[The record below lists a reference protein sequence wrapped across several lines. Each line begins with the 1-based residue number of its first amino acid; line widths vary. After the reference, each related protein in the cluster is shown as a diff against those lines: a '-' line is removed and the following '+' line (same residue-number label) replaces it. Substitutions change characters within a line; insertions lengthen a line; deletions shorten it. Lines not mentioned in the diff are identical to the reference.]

1 MKKNTKKCI
10 LFICCFLIIF
20 TLFIRSRTKNM
31 EGLADFP
38 QLIKNAIVGIGIEP
52 DNEELVK
59 FNTILEETSEYVS
72 TKYTPDGTRITNPNN
87 NNSNLNIDS
96 CPNAGDISITA
107 GEGIFNGLVPS
118 GAFCSTGNVSEKC
131 TRLGENECN
140 DTDCCIW
147 TPSNTCVKG
156 SASGPVVSTLPRMTY
171 YSFKHKCRGECG
183 NINIDTPSDPC
194 YVYDETDTSISTP
207 CIKQIWG
214 NVYSCT
220 VDISNSYPSLS
231 DLSLNTKTQIWNTFN
246 NYINAPLETN
256 YPKCYGD
263 LSDNV
268 NKWPSCDKLSD
279 NATGLSERCMKKLWR
294 DASCDNDMGI
304 QYFTHD
310 AKVLDLSA
318 NNKRTIRDM
327 FSLFAHPNAS
337 ADDLKKCYGVE
348 SSNNIWP
355 DCNKLLTVNWLRND
369 HVSERCM
376 KKFFTDASCNNL
388 AYIPLAVND
397 LSKNLA
403 MTIKPKF
410 LNMARP
416 ESPDEDLRKCYGA
429 NTNNWPNCNTIANS
443 ATNISFRCINQVFKE
458 KGCSQDISSNFVR
471 DNKHRTWSSIQN
483 DLTQIYNEATTATNS
498 NHAISRAKCFNN

>member
-31 EGLADFP
+31 EGFAEFQQ
-38 QLIKNAIVGIGIEP
+38 QLKNAMIASGIKS
-52 DNEELVK
+52 DNADLAEFED
-59 FNTILEETSEYVS
+59 ILSKTSNYM
-72 TKYTPDGTRITNPNN
+72 TTNFPIDGTRITTPNNN

-118 GAFCSTGNVSEKC
+118 VAFCSTGNVSGKC
-131 TRLGENECN
+131 TQLGENGCN

-156 SASGPVVSTLPRMTY
+156 SASGPTVPTYPLMSY

-183 NINIDTPSDPC
+183 NVEIDPPADPC
-194 YVYDETDTSISTP
+194 SIYNETDTSISTP

-220 VDISNSYPSLS
+220 VDISNSYPKFSS

-246 NYINAPLETN
+246 TYINAPLETN

-263 LSDNV
+263 IIDR
-268 NKWPSCDKLSD
+268 WPSCDKLSD
-279 NATGLSERCMKKLWR
+279 NATALSDRCMKKIWR
-294 DASCDNDMGI
+294 DASCNNVMGN
-304 QYFTHD
+304 QYITD
-310 AKVLDLSA
+310 ARVLDLSA
-318 NNKRTIRDM
+318 NNKRTIRTN

-337 ADDLKKCYGVE
+337 TTDLTKCYGAE
-348 SSNNIWP
+348 STTNIWP
-355 DCNKLLTVNWLRND
+355 NCNKLLTVNPLKND

-376 KKFFTDASCNNL
+376 TKFFTDACCNNL

-403 MTIKPKF
+403 ITIKPKF
-410 LNMARP
+410 FNMARP
-416 ESPDEDLRKCYGA
+416 ESPVEDLSKCYGA
-429 NTNNWPNCNTIANS
+429 NTSNWPNCNTIANS
-443 ATNISFRCINQVFKE
+443 ATNISFRCINQFFKD
-458 KGCSQDISSNFVR
+458 KGCTQDISSNYVR
-471 DNKHRTWSSIQN
+471 DNKHKTWQSIQSE
-483 DLTQIYNEATTATNS
+483 LTRIHTEATTATNS
-498 NHAISRAKCFNN
+498 NYIISKAKCFAP